1 MKSEPNADHERPIDW
16 RKLPRK
22 CTTRLML
29 KPKYNAV
36 LEHLTYEQ
44 RQKLNDWLL
53 NQPLRLE
60 DVKER
65 IFDEFGIKTSIA
77 SISKYFQ
84 RYCYQELIRRRE
96 ADVCN
101 EEIEKH
107 RGKFFEPTMDA
118 LAAKTWREARKE
130 NATPKELKLYVDLV
144 SKYQELKLKEM
155 KLDIMLRQLR
165 LLEKKAAALEKSMQ
179 KARLS
184 DEQFLEKM
192 RVVLKGEA
200 ATSNGQPLLE

>member
-22 CTTRLML
+22 CTTRLVL

-36 LEHLTYEQ
+36 LEHLTYQQ
-44 RQKLNDWLL
+44 RQTLNDWLL
-53 NQPLRLE
+53 NHPLRLE
-60 DVKER
+60 DIKER
-65 IFDEFGIKTSIA
+65 IFDEFGIRTSIA
-77 SISKYFQ
+77 SISKYFR

-96 ADVCN
+96 SVKEA

-107 RGKFFEPTMDA
+107 SGKFFERTMDA

-144 SKYQELKLKEM
+144 SKYQELKLKEV
-155 KLDIMLRQLR
+155 KVDIMLRRLR
-165 LLEKKAAALEKSMQ
+165 LMEKKAAALEKSMQ
-179 KARLS
+179 KSRLS

-192 RVVLKGEA
+192 RGVFNRETS
-200 ATSNGQPLLE
+200 TSNGRRLLE